1 MTNILNPGQVT
12 VIGGTASQYQSAIAR
27 ELVFA
32 DVVSERHPVAIFLVD
47 DPNDPAVLR
56 NFHVWRVARRK
67 PNTGNGRVHAT
78 DALHSAQDLDAL
90 VAKIDKLWGY
100 VPSPLIVRDTSS
112 ALFKLDRWT
121 AWAPEIARSYRAKC
135 VTVVNTGVHPLI
147 AMPLTEIPGDAHWQ
161 VTDDQLRVTAKNLA
175 TQESVQFIGRAVD
188 GGMVF
193 DAKEAELAHV

>member
-12 VIGGTASQYQSAIAR
+12 VIGGISSQYQSAIAR

-47 DPNDPAVLR
+47 DPNDTAVLR

-67 PNTGNGRVHAT
+67 PNTGNGRVHVT
-78 DALHSAQDLDAL
+78 DALHSARELDGL
-90 VAKIDKLWGY
+90 VAKIDRLWGY
-100 VPSPLIVRDTSS
+100 VAPLIVRDTSG
-112 ALFKLDRWT
+112 AQFRPDRWT

-147 AMPLTEIPGDAHWQ
+147 ATPLTDIPADAHWECSENQ
-161 VTDDQLRVTAKNLA
+161 MQATLKNLA
-175 TQESVQFIGRAVD
+175 TAETVKFTRRAVD
-188 GGMVF
+188 GGVVF
-193 DAKEAELAHV
+193 NAKDAELAYV